1 MRRITKQKEPPT
13 LTEYRQG
20 TPHPTW
26 DGYADKRSAQAAL
39 YEEQKSIC
47 CFCQRRIVPDEQPT
61 DRALVRNMK
70 IAHFVPRKS
79 AAGQKSPALEVTWN
93 NLFGVCMGGEASE
106 PGKQS
111 LPADEQHCDT
121 KQGNA
126 ELYPELNPLV
136 LKPGIVKFRRS
147 GVVYSDNQAVD
158 ADLNQKLNLNAR
170 APKAGRL
177 AARDALIQ
185 LIEANK
191 PGHWSAA
198 TILRRIDEI
207 ERQVPLSPYCDF
219 LLFIL
224 KERLRAS

>member
-1 MRRITKQKEPPT
+1 MRRIAKQKEPPT

-26 DGYADKRSAQAAL
+26 DGYADKRSAQQAL
-39 YEEQKSIC
+39 CEEQKSIC
-47 CFCQRRIVPDEQPT
+47 CFCQRRIFPDEQPT

-79 AAGQKSPALEVTWN
+79 KAGQKDPALEVTWS
-93 NLFGVCMGGEASE
+93 NLFGVCMGGEGRAT
-106 PGKQS
+106 
-111 LPADEQHCDT
+111 ADEQHCDT

-126 ELYPELNPLV
+126 ELHSELHPLF
-136 LKPGIVKFRRS
+136 LKPGMVKFRRS
-147 GVVYSDNQAVD
+147 GEVYSDQDEVN

-170 APKAGRL
+170 TPKAGRL

-185 LIEANK
+185 LIEAKK

-198 TILRRIDEI
+198 TISRRIDEI
-207 ERQVPLSPYCDF
+207 ERQAPLEPYCDF